1 MSEPENFLSRW
12 SRLKREA
19 EATPDVAGQADAAA
33 PVVNASPPVGDPAVP
48 ASATTEPAFDLDSL
62 PSLESIGA
70 ETDISLFM
78 KPGVP
83 AALRHAALR
92 RAWTSDPA
100 IRDFRG
106 LQENDWDFNAPDGIP
121 GFGTFNSDAEIKDLA
136 ARLFGTH
143 EEPSEP
149 VPQAAPTDRP
159 AEATAPGAEA
169 EPAAL
174 DEVQIVAPV
183 PDAAASNDTVAAAAQ
198 QSDERPEQGAT
209 ARRHGGALPHKNTNI
224 RTRS

>member
-12 SRLKREA
+12 SRRKREA
-19 EATPDVAGQADAAA
+19 EQTPEPTPEADGAA
-33 PVVNASPPVGDPAVP
+33 PDAVKAP
-48 ASATTEPAFDLDSL
+48 ATTGAPAAPTTAEPTFDLASL

-92 RAWTSDPA
+92 RAWTGDPA

-106 LQENDWDFNAPDGIP
+106 LQESDWDFNAPDGIP
-121 GFGTFNSDAEIKDLA
+121 GFGTFNSDVEIKNLA

-143 EEPSEP
+143 DEASEP
-149 VPQAAPTDRP
+149 VSQTVPTDRP
-159 AEATAPGAEA
+159 TETPLPIAEAESVELDKIQRTAQAPGATTS
-169 EPAAL
+169 
-174 DEVQIVAPV
+174 D
-183 PDAAASNDTVAAAAQ
+183 DAVAAATQ
-198 QSDERPEQGAT
+198 QSDERQEEGVT
-209 ARRHGGALPHKNTNI
+209 ARKHGGALPH
-224 RTRS
+224 